1 VKRWCNPLVLLP
13 PELQQFVLDVFA
25 GKVQQLHRPEVV
37 HLFDVR
43 LQRRQV
49 RVELLLA
56 EDAGVPDVTLPLIRI
71 VFTMS
76 R

>member
-1 VKRWCNPLVLLP
+1 MVLLP
-13 PELQQFVLDVFA
+13 PELEQLFLDVFA

-37 HLFDVR
+37 HLLDVR

-56 EDAGVPDVTLPLIRI
+56 EDAGVPDAAALLLVRHVL
-71 VFTMS
+71 TMAG